1 MTRTSSSA
9 PDASFR
15 TALLVTVVA
24 LALLCGAFAALTLL
38 QGPKLA
44 SAQVDSRAAITAPGQ
59 ALRLFANSPVAEVAP
74 SAVSVTPA
82 VPFTVTTDGK
92 IISITFGLAL
102 RFGTDYHVVVDGV
115 TAVNS
120 DRPSTFSHAFSTPS
134 PPVYYLD
141 CGEAT
146 DEIVRT
152 GLSGAARDVVY
163 AAPGIQAFAVVTP
176 TVTAVVTT
184 TSAGG
189 SALSIVDGE
198 SGLAEDV
205 ALPGE
210 GTITGFALS
219 DVGHVLG
226 FVFTDARADDPLSGE
241 DPGILDRVLFRLDLD
256 AGRELVPATGYDGAP
271 LGIYDWRFVPGGSS
285 VVALTGD
292 RSAFYITPDGDPEPL
307 GQLTELG
314 HVSRTGATMAVRTA
328 LGSAVLDLET
338 TELSFFDV
346 SPLGGE
352 EASPGEAEVLANGDR
367 VQRIAVFDKDS
378 GRYASF
384 VVLDD
389 GDSSRVLYETPD
401 SLGSITSFSVSPNE
415 QYVAIEA
422 VEDYANAVSDGYP
435 GAPKAS
441 SAQTVVVDIES
452 GAVVRIVEGVNWL
465 WK

>member
-1 MTRTSSSA
+1 MTRTSSSS

-15 TALLVTVVA
+15 TTLLVTVVA
-24 LALLCGAFAALTLL
+24 LAALCGAFAALTLL

-44 SAQVDSRAAITAPGQ
+44 SAHVDARAAITAPGQ
-59 ALRLFANSPVAEVAP
+59 ALRLFANSPVADVDP
-74 SAVSVTPA
+74 SAVSITPA

-102 RFGTDYHVVVDGV
+102 RYGTEYRVTVDGV
-115 TAVNS
+115 IAANN
-120 DRPSTFSHAFSTPS
+120 DRPSTFTHTFSTPS

-141 CGEAT
+141 RGETT

-152 GLSGAARDVVY
+152 GLRGAARDVVY
-163 AAPGIQAFAVVTP
+163 AAPGIQSFAVVTP

-184 TSAGG
+184 TATGG

-198 SGLAEDV
+198 TGLVEDV

-210 GTITGFALS
+210 GTITGFAMS

-226 FVFTDARADDPLSGE
+226 FVFTDRRAAEPLSGE

-256 AGRELVPATGYDGAP
+256 AGRELAPVTGFDGDP
-271 LGIYDWRFVPGGSS
+271 LSVYDWRFVPGGSS

-292 RSAFYITPDGDPEPL
+292 RSAFFVTLADDPQPL
-307 GQLTELG
+307 GVLAGLG
-314 HVSRTGATMAVRTA
+314 HVSRSGEEMTVRTA
-328 LGSAVLDLET
+328 VGTATLDFAT
-338 TELSFFDV
+338 TELTFFEA
-346 SPLGGE
+346 SPLDGE
-352 EASPGEAEVLANGDR
+352 AASPGEAEVLTNGDR
-367 VQRIAVFDKDS
+367 VQRIAVFDERS
-378 GRYASF
+378 GTYVSYL
-384 VVLDD
+384 VLDD
-389 GDSSRVLYETPD
+389 GETSRVLYETPD

-422 VEDYANAVSDGYP
+422 VDDYANAVSDGYP

-441 SAQTVVVDIES
+441 TAQTIVVDIES
-452 GAVVRIVEGVNWL
+452 GAVARIVDGVTWL